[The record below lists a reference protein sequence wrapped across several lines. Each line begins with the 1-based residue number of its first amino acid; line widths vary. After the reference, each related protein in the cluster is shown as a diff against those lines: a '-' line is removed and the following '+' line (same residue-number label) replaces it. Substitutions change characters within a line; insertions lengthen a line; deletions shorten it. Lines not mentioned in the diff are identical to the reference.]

1 MPVLAEVC
9 MIQYPWPA
17 LSGEPHQPLLHAFM
31 SIRTGC
37 WGAQVASLE
46 RIERELIERLRRT
59 QLEQQAAY
67 SELEHALGEA
77 GPESAPSVTRTGKS
91 A

>member
-1 MPVLAEVC
+1 
-9 MIQYPWPA
+9 
-17 LSGEPHQPLLHAFM
+17 
-31 SIRTGC
+31 
-37 WGAQVASLE
+37 VASLE